1 MHSAAKS
8 ALVSAFCLGLAACG
22 GAGAGSSRAGMA
34 TNFSGIDVG
43 NKRFEL
49 KTHLGKDVI
58 YIDFW
63 ATFCQPCLGAMPH
76 LKALHEKNADR
87 GFTVVAIS
95 MDGPESIG
103 DVRAFVTRNQLP
115 FPVLL
120 DEDSSIAARY
130 NPRKSAP
137 LGLLIDRAGK
147 IVKIHEG
154 YNQGDERV
162 LEEEVL
168 ALLAAPRV
176 P

>member
-1 MHSAAKS
+1 
-8 ALVSAFCLGLAACG
+8 
-22 GAGAGSSRAGMA
+22 
-34 TNFSGIDVG
+34 
-43 NKRFEL
+43 
-49 KTHLGKDVI
+49 
-58 YIDFW
+58 
-63 ATFCQPCLGAMPH
+63 MPH
-76 LKALHEKNADR
+76 LKALHEKNADK
-87 GFTVVAIS
+87 GFVVVAIS

-154 YNQGDERV
+154 YNQGDERI